1 MCSCLKCTEAYRN
14 YVKDLTVYSEL
25 LSKGTV
31 DKSKIYDIHQYIF
44 VSLGVLDGTVDENAL
59 QHAHFDLLKDIKDL
73 KEGKAVIVNEDK
85 EVKEAKLKQL
95 ADELGVKLL
104 G

>member
-14 YVKDLTVYSEL
+14 YVKDLTIYSEL
-25 LSKGTV
+25 LAKGSV
-31 DKSKIYDIHQYIF
+31 NKMYDIHQYIF

-59 QHAHFDLLKDIKDL
+59 QHAHFDLLKDIKDI
-73 KEGKAVIVNEDK
+73 KEGKAIITKDDR
-85 EVKEAKLKQL
+85 EVKEGKLRKL